1 MPRPGWNVYT
11 GVGAC
16 SLPAIRAKGCDRMV
30 VLNKEQKR
38 VIEDTEGVKLVISG
52 PGTGKT
58 TTVTHFLANLLA
70 IGKARPEQVLA
81 VTFTVKAAREMR
93 ERVRALTGKRP
104 DVLTI
109 HSFARRVLC
118 TFPPKGF
125 TADFTIIDEKQEWRL
140 IKRLLASAKL
150 DMHPQAV
157 REILTLAR
165 NTRDNNLLEKNQ
177 LTDLYNAY
185 MQELKGNNAMDFV
198 ALLTWGVWTFANNP
212 AALNH
217 YRNKYRYLLID
228 EFQDTSQLQYAL
240 LRPLV
245 TGNLL
250 CVGDYD
256 QSIYG
261 FRGADVNLI
270 LNLEKDFPGLDTHY
284 LQENYRCTKTIVKAA
299 NGLIVNNKKRRP
311 KPHLTNRPEGEKI
324 IRKPCADPYMEAEY
338 VASEIQSAGPKNG
351 GNWAS
356 IAVLYRNNIL
366 SIPITKVLL
375 EKKIPFQV
383 VGDRDYFD
391 LPEIK
396 NILCF
401 FWLLAEP
408 DNLEAKGD
416 AISVLSNLRIG
427 NSREQLPSL
436 LENLARQGDL
446 VSVYSTILE
455 ETDMIKELERNTSQ
469 AGLKALENV
478 KELKHLLTDFRKRSL
493 EDFLDFTEKARSS
506 FSDNAVNL
514 LTIHKAKG
522 LEFNTVFIIGL
533 DDKTIPYFQNQ
544 GWEAIEEERRLF
556 YVALTRAKNRLYL
569 TYPRQRTVKER
580 KQRLTPSRFLRELKL
595 EMGAIPP
602 ATITGNTNAVFQGRP
617 DYQAEAEASR
627 KENPQGPW
635 KDSSGNRWGICK
647 RCSKFTRDWW
657 SLDGDTNMCECND
670 CRYCK

>member
-1 MPRPGWNVYT
+1 MQGWNVYIGGLVHT
-11 GVGAC
+11 
-16 SLPAIRAKGCDRMV
+16 IRTKGCDRML
-30 VLNKEQKR
+30 VLNQEQKR
-38 VIEDTEGVKLVISG
+38 IIKDTEGIKLVISG

-70 IGKARPEQVLA
+70 AGKARAEEVLA

-93 ERVRALTGKRP
+93 ERVRILTGKRT

-118 TFPPKGF
+118 AFPPKGF

-140 IKRLLASAKL
+140 IKRLLAAEKL

-157 REILTLAR
+157 REIFTLAR
-165 NTRDNNLLEKNQ
+165 NTRDNALLEKNK
-177 LTDLYNAY
+177 LSALYNAY
-185 MQELKGNNAMDFV
+185 MQELRGNNAMDFD

-212 AALNH
+212 VALNQ

-270 LNLEKDFPGLDTHY
+270 LNLEKDFPGLATHY
-284 LQENYRCTKTIVKAA
+284 LKENYRCTQKIVKAA
-299 NGLIVNNKKRRP
+299 NALIVNNTKRRP
-311 KPHLTNRPEGEKI
+311 KPHLTNRPEGERI
-324 IRKPCADPYMEAEY
+324 IRKSCANPITEAEY
-338 VASEIQSAGPKNG
+338 VASEIQAAGQKDG
-351 GNWAS
+351 AKWAS

-366 SIPITKVLL
+366 SIPIAKVFM

-401 FWLLAEP
+401 FRLLAEP

-416 AISVLSNLRIG
+416 VISVLSNLRISS
-427 NSREQLPSL
+427 SRARLPSIMKS
-436 LENLARQGDL
+436 LAGQGDL
-446 VSVYSTILE
+446 TGTYTAILE
-455 ETDMIKELERNTSQ
+455 QTGMLKELERNTSQ
-469 AGLKALENV
+469 AGLKALANV
-478 KELKHLLTDFRKRSL
+478 EELKNVLADFRNKKL
-493 EDFLDFTEKARSS
+493 EDFLDYTEEARSS
-506 FSDNAVNL
+506 LSDDAVNL

-522 LEFNTVFIIGL
+522 LEFDTVFIIGV
-533 DDKTIPYFQNQ
+533 DDKTIPFFQNQ
-544 GWEAIEEERRLF
+544 GREEIEEERRLL
-556 YVALTRAKNRLYL
+556 YVALTRAKNSLYL
-569 TYPRQRTVKER
+569 TYPRERTVKER
-580 KQRLTPSRFLRELKL
+580 KLRLYPSRFLRELKL
-595 EMGAIPP
+595 EMGAISSV
-602 ATITGNTNAVFQGRP
+602 TIKGNINAFYQGRP
-617 DYQAEAEASR
+617 DYEAEAEASR

-670 CRYCK
+670 CRYQ